1 MSWLNRSSRGAS
13 LLVTAGHLLEL
24 QRHLSAALPAPLN
37 TSCQIIKWQDD
48 AVTLSVP
55 TPAHSAKI
63 RQVVPRLVATLKQHG
78 WQINQIRVRVMAAPV
93 LPRPPA
99 PLAPDQRPVID
110 SRGVAAFAELQHH
123 VQPGPL
129 ADALTRLIQRRAS

>member
-1 MSWLNRSSRGAS
+1 MSWLNQSSRGAS
-13 LLVTAGHLLEL
+13 LLVTAGHLLQL
-24 QRHLSAALPAPLN
+24 QQHLSAALPAPLD

-48 AVTLSVP
+48 TVTLSVP

-63 RQVVPRLVATLKQHG
+63 RQVLPRLVATLKHHG
-78 WQINQIRVRVMAAPV
+78 WHINQIRVRVMAAPV

-99 PLAPDQRPVID
+99 PLAPEQRPVID
-110 SRGVAAFAELQHH
+110 AEGVAAFTELRQN
-123 VQPGPL
+123 VPPGPL